1 MYDRSVVVVYVCPA
15 RVSELWMVGIAGWS
29 QGAGFTLEIL
39 LPAEMV
45 PAAALT
51 PARPRAAISR
61 PLIFFFSLRGGGWL
75 GLMMDVF
82 SGLSLSLSLFDTK
95 QQL

>member
-61 PLIFFFSLRGGGWL
+61 PLIFFFFFEEWGMVGI
-75 GLMMDVF
+75 D
-82 SGLSLSLSLFDTK
+82 D
-95 QQL
+95 